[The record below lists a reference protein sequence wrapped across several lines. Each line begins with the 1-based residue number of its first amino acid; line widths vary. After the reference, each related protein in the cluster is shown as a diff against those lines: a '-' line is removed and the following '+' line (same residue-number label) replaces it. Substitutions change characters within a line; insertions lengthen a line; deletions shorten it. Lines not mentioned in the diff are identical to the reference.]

1 MILDHPVGLGV
12 ALVLAHAHCG
22 PCAPAWAPVAG
33 KTDSDLCPCSRL
45 AAHPVD
51 LDISQ
56 PYRLASDISEAGRLS
71 EPGTARGVDADKARR
86 KGRFQIV
93 EDELGDSQKRGV
105 GRSAS
110 VSHDLGAPR
119 GQQVRRPSD
128 WLSRGQ
134 DAVTLSG
141 GIGL

>member
-1 MILDHPVGLGV
+1 M
-12 ALVLAHAHCG
+12 ALVLAHAQCEQ
-22 PCAPAWAPVAG
+22 CAPAWAHAPG
-33 KTDSDLCPCSRL
+33 KPDSDLCPCSRL

-119 GQQVRRPSD
+119 GQQVRHSSD
-128 WLSRGQ
+128 SSEQGPGRGEP
-134 DAVTLSG
+134 G
-141 GIGL
+141 

>member
-22 PCAPAWAPVAG
+22 PCAPAWAHVAG

>member
-1 MILDHPVGLGV
+1 MVLDHPVRYTV
-12 ALVLAHAHCG
+12 ALIVATAQCE
-22 PCAPAWAPVAG
+22 PCAPAGAHTPG
-33 KTDSDLCPCSRL
+33 NPDSDLCPCSRL
-45 AAHPVD
+45 AAHPMD
-51 LDISQ
+51 LDIPQ
-56 PYRLASDISEAGRLS
+56 PFRLASDISEAGRLS

-119 GQQVRRPSD
+119 GQQVRHPSD
-128 WLSRGQ
+128 PVQQGPGCCECGQ
-134 DAVTLSG
+134 
-141 GIGL
+141 